1 MMRRARWFGALA
13 LSLAVGACSKDETP
27 PPPKM
32 GDGTVRAVATVVS
45 GGTAFRL
52 PFDAA
57 LSPDGK
63 TAYFTALVDEGAALF
78 KSPATGGPPTKLAD
92 LVGLGSVEVTSDGS
106 TVLVGDPAT
115 EPSPGALGA
124 IVAVPSSGG
133 TPSVLTG
140 TEGSLPQG
148 IAIAGR
154 RVVFSGVDPADG
166 VPGVF
171 ETSAS
176 GGLSVVLKAGL
187 IDPSGVTVASSGE
200 VYVLDAESDSA
211 STRRILRIASGSAT
225 ELVKGLR
232 VGYPA
237 GIALAENGLYLVVA
251 STDPVTGTARFERF
265 GLSGTAAG
273 APVEM
278 TIGSFD
284 EPAGLHRAAGTDR
297 YAYVDSGANGTGTV
311 FVVNPQ

>member
-1 MMRRARWFGALA
+1 MKRRVRWFGAMA
-13 LSLAVGACSKDETP
+13 LSLAVGACTKDETP
-27 PPPKM
+27 VPPAK
-32 GDGTVRAVATVVS
+32 GDGTVKAVATVVN
-45 GGTAFRL
+45 GGTNFRL

-63 TAYFTALVDEGAALF
+63 TAYFTALVDDGAALF
-78 KSPATGGPPTKLAD
+78 KSSVTGGAPTKLAD
-92 LVGLGSVEVTSDGS
+92 LVAPGTVDVTSDGS
-106 TVLVGDPAT
+106 TVLVGDPGA
-115 EPSPGALGA
+115 EPSPGVLGA
-124 IVAVPSSGG
+124 IVAIPSSGG
-133 TPSVLTG
+133 APSVLTG
-140 TEGSLPQG
+140 TEGSLPRG
-148 IAIAGR
+148 IAISGQ

-176 GGLSVVLKAGL
+176 GGLSVVLKAGI
-187 IDPSGVTVASSGE
+187 IDPSGLTVASTGD

-211 STRRILRIASGSAT
+211 STRRIVKVASGSAT

-251 STDPVTGTARFERF
+251 STDPATGKARFERF
-265 GLSGTAAG
+265 GLSGTATG
-273 APVEM
+273 APVDM

-284 EPAGLHRAAGTDR
+284 EPAGLHRASGSDR
-297 YAYVDSGANGTGTV
+297 YAYVDSGASGAGSV
-311 FVVNPQ
+311 FVVNPE